1 MRFILLLLCSVMFSL
16 WAADPYPLVDAVE
29 ARARDGLPNVAQK
42 IAEGKPITVAY
53 LGGSITAAPG
63 WRVKSLA
70 WLNKQYPK
78 ATFTEVHAAIG
89 GTGSDLGVYRLGF
102 DVLRHKP
109 DLLFVEF
116 AVNDGGADPLQIHR
130 CMEGIVRQTWTAN
143 AATDICYVYTLTGD
157 MVKDLTNGKYP
168 RAASAMEAVAN
179 HYGIPSIHFGVE
191 VTKQVNAGSL
201 IFKADKPEDKS
212 EPLKTDGKIIFSHDN
227 VHPIDAGH
235 AIYSD
240 VLARQLTI
248 LLSQPVKNGKPAA
261 KAHAL
266 GAPLVADH
274 YQQAGMFPL
283 TNVTLSPEWTQLGA
297 NDKIVKS
304 FGNRMPSIYRAD
316 KAGAKMSFRFK
327 GTAVSLYDLLGPDCG
342 QVSIVVDG
350 GKPRIVA
357 RIDGYCT
364 YHRISRLGIAAD
376 LPDGEHTVEI
386 TIDAGIPDKEKI
398 LFEKNR
404 PDLEK
409 NPEKYTGTA
418 WYVGGVMVLGELIK

>member
-1 MRFILLLLCSVMFSL
+1 MRFMLILWCSVMFSL
-16 WAADPYPLVDAVE
+16 WAADTYPLVEAVE

-42 IAEGKPITVAY
+42 ITEGKPITVAY

-78 ATFTEVHAAIG
+78 AKFTEVHAAIG
-89 GTGSDLGVYRLGF
+89 GTGSDLGVFRLGF

-109 DLLFVEF
+109 DLLFIEF

-130 CMEGIVRQTWTAN
+130 CMEGIVRQTWAAN
-143 AATDICYVYTLTGD
+143 TTTDICYVYTLTGD

-179 HYGIPSIHFGVE
+179 HYGIPSIHFGLE

-212 EPLKTDGKIIFSHDN
+212 EPLKADGKIIFSHDN

-235 AIYSD
+235 AIYTD
-240 VLARQLTI
+240 VLARQLVI
-248 LLSQPVKNGKPAA
+248 LLSKAAA
-261 KAHAL
+261 KPHTL

-274 YQQAGMFPL
+274 FQHAAMFPL
-283 TNVTLSPEWTQLGA
+283 TNVTLSSEWSQLDI
-297 NDKIVKS
+297 NDKLVKS
-304 FGNRMPSIYRAD
+304 FGNRMPSIFRAN
-316 KAGAKMSFRFK
+316 KAGAKISFRFK
-327 GTAVSLYDLLGPDCG
+327 GTAVSLYDLMGPDCG

-350 GKPRIVA
+350 GKPRIAA

-364 YHRISRLGIAAD
+364 YHRISRLGIATN
-376 LPDGEHTVEI
+376 LPDGEHSVEI
-386 TIDAGIPDKEKI
+386 TIDASVPDKAKI

-409 NPEKYTGTA
+409 NPEKYDGTA

>member
-1 MRFILLLLCSVMFSL
+1 MRLMLLLLCSVMFSL

-53 LGGSITAAPG
+53 LGGSITAAAG

-89 GTGSDLGVYRLGF
+89 GTGSDLGVFRLGF

-109 DLLFVEF
+109 DLLLVEF

-143 AATDICYVYTLTGD
+143 ATTDICYVYTLTGD

-168 RAASAMEAVAN
+168 PAASAMEAVAD
-179 HYGIPSIHFGVE
+179 HYGIPSVHFGVE
-191 VTKQVNAGSL
+191 VTKQVNAGVL
-201 IFKADKPEDKS
+201 IFKADKPADKS
-212 EPLKTDGKIIFSHDN
+212 EPLKADGKIIFSHDN

-240 VLARQLTI
+240 VLARQLAI
-248 LLSQPVKNGKPAA
+248 LLSKPAA
-261 KAHAL
+261 QTHAL
-266 GAPLVADH
+266 GAPLIADH
-274 YQQAGMFPL
+274 YQHAALFPL
-283 TNVTLSPEWTQLGA
+283 TKVTLSPAWTQLDA
-297 NDKIVKS
+297 NDQLVKS
-304 FGNRMPSIYRAD
+304 FGNRMPGIYRAD
-316 KAGAKMSFRFK
+316 KVGAKISFRFK

-376 LPDGEHTVEI
+376 LPDGEHTVDI
-386 TIDAGIPDKEKI
+386 IIDAGVPDKAKI

-409 NPEKYTGTA
+409 NPEKYAGTA